1 MPRFLRNVLE
11 NLFGKPATVRYPFE
25 KPPLPEGTRGELNF
39 NMVRC
44 DQCQDCERICPSA
57 AITVHVEEKT
67 IDWEPFKCIYCHA
80 CVRACMHK
88 AIEAKDNVSSPG
100 YKVSKKT
107 FKA

>member
-1 MPRFLRNVLE
+1 MPRFLGSVLE

-39 NMVRC
+39 NMVKC

-57 AITVHVEEKT
+57 AIHVHMKEKT
-67 IDWEPFKCIYCHA
+67 IDWEPFKCIYCHI
-80 CVRACMHK
+80 CIGVCMHK
-88 AIEAKDNVSSPG
+88 AIEAKDNVPSPD
-100 YKVSKKT
+100 YNVTKKT